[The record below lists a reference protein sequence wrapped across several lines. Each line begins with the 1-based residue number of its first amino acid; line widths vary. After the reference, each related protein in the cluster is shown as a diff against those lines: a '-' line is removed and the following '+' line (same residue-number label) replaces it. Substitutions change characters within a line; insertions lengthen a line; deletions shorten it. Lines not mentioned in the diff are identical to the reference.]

1 MNETLI
7 EQFLQMMSAEKGAA
21 ANTLEAYRRDMELFF
36 ELCSQQ
42 EVGKITKADLSA
54 YVQELSKQA
63 YAPRSICRKISSL
76 REFFKFLYTE
86 KLVKDNLAIY
96 LMPPKREKSLP
107 KFLSDAEVR
116 KMIEIA
122 ESSSKP
128 AIRRIGVM
136 LILMYACGLRV
147 SELVG
152 LPENCI
158 SFEKK
163 QILVRGKGSKERIIP
178 VADKA
183 LNAVSDYYDYRDLFL
198 KGGRRSIW
206 MFPSQSKSGHLTRDA
221 FFKEVK
227 NLAVQAGI
235 EPEKVSPHVL
245 RHSFATYLLNHGADL
260 RAVQKTLGHADI
272 TTTEIYTH
280 ITSEKLMNEVRSKHP
295 LANLK
300 DFSKI

>member
-116 KMIEIA
+116 KMIEASVGATAYVYDWKENLNPI
-122 ESSSKP
+122 SM
-128 AIRRIGVM
+128 IFRM
-136 LILMYACGLRV
+136 LRKNPD
-147 SELVG
+147 EL
-152 LPENCI
+152 
-158 SFEKK
+158 
-163 QILVRGKGSKERIIP
+163 
-178 VADKA
+178 
-183 LNAVSDYYDYRDLFL
+183 
-198 KGGRRSIW
+198 
-206 MFPSQSKSGHLTRDA
+206 
-221 FFKEVK
+221 
-227 NLAVQAGI
+227 
-235 EPEKVSPHVL
+235 
-245 RHSFATYLLNHGADL
+245 
-260 RAVQKTLGHADI
+260 
-272 TTTEIYTH
+272 
-280 ITSEKLMNEVRSKHP
+280 RSKWGKMDIIF
-295 LANLK
+295 LGQTGYFK
-300 DFSKI
+300 VDFSKFDRKDLNKFKIRLEKLYRGENIEKDPDEDGYTYGQNADVSDSDSSAAIAVKLVDKIEASSGITVDNVSKAV

>member
-86 KLVKDNLAIY
+86 KVVNDNLAIY

-122 ESSSKP
+122 E
-128 AIRRIGVM
+128 G
-136 LILMYACGLRV
+136 
-147 SELVG
+147 
-152 LPENCI
+152 
-158 SFEKK
+158 
-163 QILVRGKGSKERIIP
+163 
-178 VADKA
+178 
-183 LNAVSDYYDYRDLFL
+183 
-198 KGGRRSIW
+198 
-206 MFPSQSKSGHLTRDA
+206 
-221 FFKEVK
+221 
-227 NLAVQAGI
+227 
-235 EPEKVSPHVL
+235 
-245 RHSFATYLLNHGADL
+245 
-260 RAVQKTLGHADI
+260 
-272 TTTEIYTH
+272 
-280 ITSEKLMNEVRSKHP
+280 
-295 LANLK
+295 
-300 DFSKI
+300 